1 MKKLLAFLALVIVF
15 VGAAFGVLVVMTPPP
30 PKMEVLP
37 PPPET
42 KAVAAA
48 LIDGNTGEMLAN
60 KNGELKIYDED
71 SDLHHRL
78 GRRKG
83 KARPEC
89 RCHASCHGPGWNEYR
104 RPSGY
109 ADQPASAALRHDAYF
124 RK

>member
-60 KNGELKIYDED
+60 KNGELKIYPD
-71 SDLHHRL
+71 
-78 GRRKG
+78 RK
-83 KARPEC
+83 
-89 RCHASCHGPGWNEYR
+89 SVV
-104 RPSGY
+104 
-109 ADQPASAALRHDAYF
+109 
-124 RK
+124 